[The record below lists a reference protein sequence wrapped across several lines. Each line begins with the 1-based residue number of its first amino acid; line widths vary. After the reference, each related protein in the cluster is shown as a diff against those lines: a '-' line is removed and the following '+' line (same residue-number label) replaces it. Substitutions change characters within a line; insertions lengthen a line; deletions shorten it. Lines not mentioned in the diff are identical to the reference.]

1 MELGNLRYEPDKK
14 RKRGYRADQGHG
26 TGTQGLDLRHR
37 NTKHQTHHR
46 ETQSYVCRYESTDRG
61 KGDVNRTL
69 DMCHG
74 QTEDTCDTGHGL

>member
-1 MELGNLRYEPDKK
+1 MNPIRRGNEDTGQTKDM
-14 RKRGYRADQGHG
+14 GQ
-26 TGTQGLDLRHR
+26 GTQGLDLRHR

-69 DMCHG
+69 DMCQG